1 MLFLINLKVTSF
13 RVSFAVG
20 YISCA
25 FIGKL
30 SESDEEQEMEMEEG
44 VSTEFDQS
52 QSGYYDNQPVQQYQ
66 VRVIKIRLGHH
77 ICTCCF
83 LVFITDFNACFE

>member
-1 MLFLINLKVTSF
+1 MLFSINLKVTGF
-13 RVSFAVG
+13 CVSFAVG

-66 VRVIKIRLGHH
+66 VRVIKIKLGHH

-83 LVFITDFNACFE
+83 WCSLQTSNACFE